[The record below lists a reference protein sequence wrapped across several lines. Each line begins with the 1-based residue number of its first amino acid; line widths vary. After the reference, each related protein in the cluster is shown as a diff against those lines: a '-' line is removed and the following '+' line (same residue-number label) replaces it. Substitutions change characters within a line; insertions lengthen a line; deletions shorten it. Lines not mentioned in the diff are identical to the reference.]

1 MQRREFIWLLGGA
14 AAWPLAA
21 HAQQPERMRLIGVM
35 MGLREDDRQG
45 RQQAQAL
52 REGLQELG
60 WTNGRN
66 IRIDFHWGVGEPGR
80 AQLVAKELVALQP
93 DLIVSHTIS
102 ISTAVFRVTRT
113 IPIVFVNVADPV
125 GAGLVSGYAH
135 PGGNVTGFTNF
146 ESSMGG
152 KWVEVLK
159 DLDPRI
165 RRVSI
170 LFNPETATTGGE
182 YYLPSFRAAGA
193 ALGVEPIEAPVHDAA
208 EIERAID
215 ALAREPN
222 GGLVAMA
229 DIFTALNSEL
239 IIRSAVNHRLPFIFA
254 FRAFPEEGAL
264 VSYGSSSIDI
274 FHRAASYVDRILKG
288 AKPADLPVQAPI
300 KFELVINLKTARTL
314 GLTVSHDFLLRADDI
329 IE

>member
-1 MQRREFIWLLGGA
+1 MMRRREFITLLGGA
-14 AAWPLAA
+14 TAGWPLAVR
-21 HAQQPERMRLIGVM
+21 AQQAERMRLIGVM
-35 MGLREDDRQG
+35 MGLRENDRQG

-60 WTNGRN
+60 WTDGRN
-66 IRIDFHWGVGEPGR
+66 IRIDFHWGIGEPGQ
-80 AQLVAKELVALQP
+80 AQLAAKELVALQP
-93 DLIVSHTIS
+93 DLIVSHTVS
-102 ISTAVFRVTRT
+102 ISTVVFQMTRT

-125 GAGLVSGYAH
+125 GTGLVSGYAR

-146 ESSMGG
+146 EPSMGG

-165 RRVSI
+165 RRVLI

-182 YYLPSFRAAGA
+182 YYLPSFRAAGT

-222 GGLVAMA
+222 GGLVAMS
-229 DIFTALNSEL
+229 DIFT
-239 IIRSAVNHRLPFIFA
+239 VNRPGFA
-254 FRAFPEEGAL
+254 G
-264 VSYGSSSIDI
+264 GSN
-274 FHRAASYVDRILKG
+274 F
-288 AKPADLPVQAPI
+288 
-300 KFELVINLKTARTL
+300 
-314 GLTVSHDFLLRADDI
+314 
-329 IE
+329 